1 MCKSSGYEV
10 VQETA
15 ERVPGLKRR
24 GVPEGVRTAAT
35 GVDITSMK
43 SKGQWLSL
51 WRAANDIDG
60 TVLTMDLLPGE
71 EAQTLRDWI
80 EPVVEAV
87 GMQLLVGRFVS
98 G

>member
-1 MCKSSGYEV
+1 
-10 VQETA
+10 
-15 ERVPGLKRR
+15 
-24 GVPEGVRTAAT
+24 
-35 GVDITSMK
+35 
-43 SKGQWLSL
+43 
-51 WRAANDIDG
+51 
-60 TVLTMDLLPGE
+60 MDLLPGE